1 MSPEICLAHKINKE
15 MSQLCS
21 FCPIVRTVFGFF
33 RRLCSSIFVERMPW
47 KIKNVSIIL
56 SGKHRLFKQIFFRE
70 KYR

>member
-33 RRLCSSIFVERMPW
+33 RRLCSWQVFLLKECR
-47 KIKNVSIIL
+47 
-56 SGKHRLFKQIFFRE
+56 GRLKMFQ
-70 KYR
+70 